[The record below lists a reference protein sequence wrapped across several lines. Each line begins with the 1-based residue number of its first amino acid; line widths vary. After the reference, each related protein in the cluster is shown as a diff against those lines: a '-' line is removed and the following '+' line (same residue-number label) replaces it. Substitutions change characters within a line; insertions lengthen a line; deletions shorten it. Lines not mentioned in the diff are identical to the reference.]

1 MALVELEE
9 VSCDLT
15 TSRVRTR
22 ALDGVTLSIKDGD
35 FLSIVGPSGAGKST
49 LLDVIGLLRRPTA
62 GRIRAFG
69 EDVKHHSY
77 SRLAKLRR
85 ENVGFVFQSFLL
97 LPDLSAVQNVEL
109 ALKIG
114 GKDRGREARQL
125 SIEVLGRLGL
135 SSRADHFP
143 QQLSGGQQQRVAI
156 ARALV
161 TSPKLLIAD
170 EPTGNLDPESAAD
183 ILKILCELANSGVSI
198 CVVSHDAKVAATA
211 RRRFRMDQGRLSVL
225 DSEKL

>member
-69 EDVKHHSY
+69 EDVITIPTVDLRSCAERTLGSCF
-77 SRLAKLRR
+77 SR
-85 ENVGFVFQSFLL
+85 FYFF
-97 LPDLSAVQNVEL
+97 PISA
-109 ALKIG
+109 
-114 GKDRGREARQL
+114 RSRT
-125 SIEVLGRLGL
+125 
-135 SSRADHFP
+135 SSLH
-143 QQLSGGQQQRVAI
+143 
-156 ARALV
+156 
-161 TSPKLLIAD
+161 
-170 EPTGNLDPESAAD
+170 
-183 ILKILCELANSGVSI
+183 
-198 CVVSHDAKVAATA
+198 
-211 RRRFRMDQGRLSVL
+211 
-225 DSEKL
+225 